1 MADMLA
7 TPSDLASY
15 IQSDL
20 DTATATL
27 ALETATGWIQRE
39 VGHRVL
45 EVTND
50 TVTLDGGERTVYLP
64 ARPVA
69 SVGTV
74 TTTDRYGTVESAVL
88 DVDYRIRDYRL
99 IRAGWRCVWP
109 EAVTVVY
116 THGYG
121 TGAIPQVIR
130 GVCLSV
136 ASRVYSNPDGIRQE
150 TVGGVSFTYNTPLYN
165 TGVYLSEQE
174 RADLSAYRS
183 SLVA

>member
-7 TPSDLASY
+7 TPSELASY

-27 ALETATGWIQRE
+27 ALEMSTGWIQRE

-45 EVTND
+45 EVVND
-50 TVTLDGGERTVYLP
+50 TITLDGGDRIVYLP
-64 ARPVA
+64 GRPVV

-74 TTTDRYGTVESAVL
+74 TTTDRYGTVETPAL
-88 DVDYRIRDYRL
+88 GVDYRVRDYRL
-99 IRAGWRCVWP
+99 IRSGCVWP
-109 EAVTVVY
+109 EVVTVVY

-121 TGAIPQVIR
+121 AGAVPQVIR
-130 GVCLSV
+130 GICLSA

-150 TVGGVSFTYNTPLYN
+150 TVGGVSMTYNTPLYN
-165 TGVYLSEQE
+165 TGVYLSDQE
-174 RADLSAYRS
+174 RADLAAYRM